1 VVEIIFKLLSN
12 GHSFNTTTLNQAL
25 NARDFEKIT
34 GLNPMIS
41 CVQDFYP
48 ESKTECSEPYE
59 HSDLNYQM
67 NILMNILI
75 V

>member
-1 VVEIIFKLLSN
+1 MIFKLLSN
-12 GHSFNTTTLNQAL
+12 GHSFSITTLNQTL

-41 CVQDFYP
+41 CEQDFYP